1 MKINAGCGYQKA
13 EGWVNVDADPR
24 CEPDVVLEMD
34 KEYWHFTESDESGRD
49 DCVDEV
55 AFNHSL
61 EHMGETTSEYAFL
74 IQELYRV
81 CAPDALVLI
90 NCPNPFHEDFINDPT
105 HVRAITPASL
115 SLLSKKNNAYFRESG
130 AANTC
135 LADMW
140 DVNFEMVSVERV
152 IDPRFPE
159 LVGQSAIFEKMALIN
174 LNIVK
179 EYRIVMKAVK

>member
-1 MKINAGCGYQKA
+1 MKINAGCGYQKID
-13 EGWVNVDADPR
+13 GWVNVDSDPL
-24 CEPDVVLEMD
+24 CDPDVVFWLD
-34 KEYWHFTESDESGRD
+34 DNVWLFVDESS
-49 DCVDEV
+49 VDEV
-55 AFNHSL
+55 LFNHSL
-61 EHMGETTSEYAFL
+61 EHMGETIGQYSFL
-74 IQELYRV
+74 IKELYRV
-81 CAPDALVLI
+81 CAPGAFVSI

-115 SLLSKKNNAYFRESG
+115 SLLNKRNCAYFRESG

-140 DVNFEMVSVERV
+140 DVDFELVSVERV